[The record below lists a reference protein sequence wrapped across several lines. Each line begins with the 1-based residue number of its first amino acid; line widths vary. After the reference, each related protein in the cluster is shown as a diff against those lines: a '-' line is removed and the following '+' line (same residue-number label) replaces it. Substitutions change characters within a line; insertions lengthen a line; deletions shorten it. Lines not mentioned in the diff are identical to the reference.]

1 MAQVRFPAP
10 THAPCSFPLIPV
22 RANACAAHRP
32 GAHVPCAIV
41 AGANL
46 LLVQDTSK
54 QLYMGDAVARLLLPA
69 LSVANTLLS
78 APGVCSKQ

>member
-1 MAQVRFPAP
+1 M
-10 THAPCSFPLIPV
+10 
-22 RANACAAHRP
+22 
-32 GAHVPCAIV
+32 
-41 AGANL
+41 